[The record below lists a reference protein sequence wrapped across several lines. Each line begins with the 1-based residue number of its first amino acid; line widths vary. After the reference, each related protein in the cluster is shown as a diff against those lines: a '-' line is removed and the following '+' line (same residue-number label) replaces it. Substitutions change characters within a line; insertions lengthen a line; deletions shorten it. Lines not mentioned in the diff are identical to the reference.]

1 MRAVFEKID
10 PEQSSS
16 FTIRSIAV
24 PVFDAPFHFHP
35 EYELTWIISGEGQR
49 YVGSQIDDFQAGD
62 LVLLGENLPHCW
74 LNQYT
79 EGTTA
84 QAIVL
89 QFRGDCW
96 GKDFGHLPEMK
107 AIHTLLQQSSAGF
120 QITGST
126 QSRITSLMQRMLQ
139 ASATEKLLGL
149 LHILHEL
156 SNSNELH
163 SIDYSF
169 PTQPSNQTDIIRF
182 QKVFSFM
189 IEHFKED
196 LSLEA
201 VAHIAHL
208 SPTSFCR
215 YFKAITQ
222 KTFIEML
229 HEFRLHHVCQLLQ
242 KSDLPIQQIAFDA
255 GFNDIPYFNKLFRK
269 KYGITPNDYRKAMIN
284 KNLQIKKQ
292 G

>member
-1 MRAVFEKID
+1 MRAVFEKIA

-74 LNQYT
+74 MNPYEENTLVK
-79 EGTTA
+79 
-84 QAIVL
+84 AIVI
-89 QFRGDCW
+89 QFKADFW
-96 GKDFGHLPEMK
+96 GENFSSLPEMQ
-107 AIHTLLQQSSAGF
+107 AIRRLLQQANAGF
-120 QITGST
+120 QATGAT
-126 QSRITSLMQRMLQ
+126 QTLVSQRMLSLLE
-139 ASATEKLLGL
+139 ASPTEKLLGL
-149 LHILHEL
+149 LTILHEL
-156 SNSNELH
+156 SNSHELH
-163 SIDYSF
+163 SIDYTF
-169 PTQPSNQTDIIRF
+169 PTQPSNQSDIIRF

-201 VAHIAHL
+201 VAQIANL

-242 KSDLPIQQIAFDA
+242 KSDLSIQQIAFDA

-269 KYGITPNDYRKAMIN
+269 KYGITPNDYRKTMIN
-284 KNLQIKKQ
+284 KSLQIKKQ